1 MDFGTCAT
9 ADPALDIGKLLA
21 DAAWWGRSPDGNLRA
36 DAGVR
41 RAEAAFLAGYGPD
54 EGMRRQRAH
63 AWASVLLVT
72 MVGHRVPLSDPR
84 WAERTTA
91 LLDSAHL
98 FLDGSLQK

>member
-1 MDFGTCAT
+1 
-9 ADPALDIGKLLA
+9 
-21 DAAWWGRSPDGNLRA
+21 
-36 DAGVR
+36 
-41 RAEAAFLAGYGPD
+41 
-54 EGMRRQRAH
+54 MRRQRAH